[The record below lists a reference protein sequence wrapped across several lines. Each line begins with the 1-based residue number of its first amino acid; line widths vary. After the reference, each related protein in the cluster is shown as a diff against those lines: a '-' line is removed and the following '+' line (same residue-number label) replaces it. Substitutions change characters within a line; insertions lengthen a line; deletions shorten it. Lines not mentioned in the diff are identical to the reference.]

1 MRIPRRGLAALLT
14 LAALPAR
21 AESWPPANLRLIL
34 PYPPGGV
41 GDLTARL
48 LTQHMQEAI
57 PTRIVVDNR
66 GGGATVPGTRAI
78 QAAAPDGTTIGM
90 VDNAFT
96 INPGLMGADLPYD
109 PLRDFSFISHVAAA
123 PMVLVVHPSLGVTDV
138 QSFIALAKQRGDS
151 LAFGSAGN
159 GTPVHIAGELF
170 RRAAGITWTHAP
182 YRGAGPMM
190 TDLVAGTVQVAFA
203 TVPTALAQA
212 RDGRIRVLAASGR
225 ERPALMPDVPSM
237 AEAGLPDVSI
247 RVNLALVGPA
257 ALPPEHVN
265 GLSATVKRV
274 LAQQAVQERLRAL
287 GLVPVGSTPDEL
299 RALFAAEIAQMA
311 AVIKEAGI
319 KPG

>member
-1 MRIPRRGLAALLT
+1 
-14 LAALPAR
+14 
-21 AESWPPANLRLIL
+21 
-34 PYPPGGV
+34 
-41 GDLTARL
+41 
-48 LTQHMQEAI
+48 
-57 PTRIVVDNR
+57 
-66 GGGATVPGTRAI
+66 
-78 QAAAPDGTTIGM
+78 
-90 VDNAFT
+90 
-96 INPGLMGADLPYD
+96 
-109 PLRDFSFISHVAAA
+109 
-123 PMVLVVHPSLGVTDV
+123 
-138 QSFIALAKQRGDS
+138 
-151 LAFGSAGN
+151 
-159 GTPVHIAGELF
+159 
-170 RRAAGITWTHAP
+170 
-182 YRGAGPMM
+182 MM